1 MDQSI
6 HDELYIISGAMTA
19 IKISI
24 NLGWVTLQNKLTD
37 YRIAYQFGKGENT
50 CVNWYLFVCWSCR
63 RQSQYIF
70 THFLWIMAAAT
81 DGKYNYSSHL
91 YMVKFIDISD
101 CVTIE
106 YIVLASTLLIY
117 PSTFRQKCHNSI
129 FSYFIM
135 TVFLLSNYSWIL
147 YTLSSHR
154 VVFFVLFCFFPS
166 FY

>member
-1 MDQSI
+1 
-6 HDELYIISGAMTA
+6 
-19 IKISI
+19 
-24 NLGWVTLQNKLTD
+24 
-37 YRIAYQFGKGENT
+37 
-50 CVNWYLFVCWSCR
+50 
-63 RQSQYIF
+63 
-70 THFLWIMAAAT
+70 
-81 DGKYNYSSHL
+81 
-91 YMVKFIDISD
+91 
-101 CVTIE
+101 
-106 YIVLASTLLIY
+106 LLIY